1 MPSIVCPAKF
11 GHVAEVASTTEK
23 TGSASLLTMKLEV
36 RQALYQYMLD
46 AAPDGVI
53 GVDRD
58 GLIVLVNPMME
69 TIFGYAPEE
78 LIGQS
83 IKILLPDR
91 YWQTHQ
97 DQRQQHLEAKRP
109 RPMGVVK
116 GLTGKRKNGDIFPVD
131 VSLGIPAEGQAGF
144 TVAFIRD
151 TSERLQHE
159 AQLLHQSTHDQLTG
173 LPNRWLFLDHLRK
186 AISRGGGEDNRVAVL
201 MLDLDNFKTVN
212 DSFGD
217 AFGDDLLVEIAQ
229 RLQNLLGPDDT
240 LARLGGDEFGIL
252 LPNLDRA
259 GATAIVADKVLL
271 NFSVPCR
278 VNNHAVIIGGSLG
291 SSFFP
296 DDAADGETLL
306 RFADVAMFQA
316 KQLGRG
322 THVAFSGSMDRR
334 MQENLRLHV
343 RLKHALDND
352 GLRLFYQPQVDT
364 ESGEIVGC
372 EALLRWHD
380 DELGE
385 VSPARFIPVAE
396 ATGLILPLGDW
407 VLETACRQIAMWS
420 AAGTP
425 LKVAVNLSPQQ
436 LRQQK
441 LVGKL
446 RQVMADTGAPP
457 ELIEI
462 EITETAAMES
472 PQLAEQQLSELAS
485 LGIGIAMDDFGTG
498 YSSLGYLK
506 NLPITKLKIDQSFV
520 KGLPDDSSDSSIVR
534 IIIGLAKSHNLRLV
548 AEGVETNAQRHFLQQ
563 YGCETYQGWLFSK
576 AVSATEMGAMLSAI
590 ETERIAG
597 VDIGG
602 GAGI

>member
-1 MPSIVCPAKF
+1 MSHFLNVLRDRACGEIATLPVAAAGGADQPSLDQEPGRQHGRFPALRHRRLQQQRRRTRH
-11 GHVAEVASTTEK
+11 GSRGRTRRHLGSRYRER
-23 TGSASLLTMKLEV
+23 SAS
-36 RQALYQYMLD
+36 
-46 AAPDGVI
+46 
-53 GVDRD
+53 
-58 GLIVLVNPMME
+58 
-69 TIFGYAPEE
+69 
-78 LIGQS
+78 
-83 IKILLPDR
+83 
-91 YWQTHQ
+91 
-97 DQRQQHLEAKRP
+97 HLC
-109 RPMGVVK
+109 
-116 GLTGKRKNGDIFPVD
+116 
-131 VSLGIPAEGQAGF
+131 
-144 TVAFIRD
+144 
-151 TSERLQHE
+151 
-159 AQLLHQSTHDQLTG
+159 
-173 LPNRWLFLDHLRK
+173 
-186 AISRGGGEDNRVAVL
+186 
-201 MLDLDNFKTVN
+201 
-212 DSFGD
+212 
-217 AFGDDLLVEIAQ
+217 
-229 RLQNLLGPDDT
+229 LGPAQSRRPG
-240 LARLGGDEFGIL
+240 LGAGQRRVVAPARLGGDEFGIL
-252 LPNLDRA
+252 LPNLDWA